1 MIKYVAVHFPN
12 VDTGTKIGKL
22 LSKENGL
29 CSVSFD
35 NIIVEDIPEK
45 YVTDYV

>member
-1 MIKYVAVHFPN
+1 MTKYVAVHFPN
-12 VDTGTKIGKL
+12 IDIGTKIGRL

-29 CSVSFD
+29 CTVSF
-35 NIIVEDIPEK
+35 NNMTVEDIPEK